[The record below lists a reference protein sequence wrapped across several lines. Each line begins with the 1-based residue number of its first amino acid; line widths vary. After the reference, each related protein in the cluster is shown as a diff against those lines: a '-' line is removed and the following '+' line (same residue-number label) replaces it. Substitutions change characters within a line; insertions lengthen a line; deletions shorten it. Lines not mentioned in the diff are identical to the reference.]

1 LVIPVPESYVRYIHI
16 GDQVDVH
23 VPSLNRTFPGKV
35 ARFSVDV
42 REDTRTMHTEVDVPN
57 PERVLM
63 PGLYAEAELGLDQK
77 DDVPTV
83 PLQALAHQGNKTTV
97 LVVNSRGEV
106 EDRTVQVGL
115 QTTSDAEIVSG
126 LHPGE
131 QVVVTDRS
139 GVKPGQKVHPQAVAV
154 MEYQDPNALAK

>member
-1 LVIPVPESYVRYIHI
+1 
-16 GDQVDVH
+16 
-23 VPSLNRTFPGKV
+23 
-35 ARFSVDV
+35 
-42 REDTRTMHTEVDVPN
+42 
-57 PERVLM
+57 
-63 PGLYAEAELGLDQK
+63 
-77 DDVPTV
+77 
-83 PLQALAHQGNKTTV
+83 
-97 LVVNSRGEV
+97 
-106 EDRTVQVGL
+106 VGL